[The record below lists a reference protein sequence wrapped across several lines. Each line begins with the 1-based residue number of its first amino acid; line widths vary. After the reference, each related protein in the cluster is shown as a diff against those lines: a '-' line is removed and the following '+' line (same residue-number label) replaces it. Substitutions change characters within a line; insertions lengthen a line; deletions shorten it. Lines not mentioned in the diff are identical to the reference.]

1 MRVRRGKSAWG
12 VRFVKASGSTGAR
25 MICTFCSSKKP
36 AQSMPKIAASAAN
49 TFELSVAEAAVET
62 MLAHG
67 LRTVYALPGVHND
80 HLFDAFQR
88 AGDRLSVVHTRH
100 EQGAA
105 YMALGAALAT
115 GKPQAYAVVPGPG
128 LLNSGAALLTAY
140 GMNAPVLALIG
151 QIPEGMIGKGFG
163 HLHEIRDQT
172 GIIKRL
178 VDTYAHIGGP
188 AEAPVKIARAFRGM
202 HSGRPG
208 PAALECAIDVWGRRG
223 RVGAIPSPAAPRAP
237 KIDDDAVRAAA
248 RLLGKA
254 KNVLIVVGG
263 GAQDA
268 SPEVTQLSDMLQ
280 APVMSYRRGR
290 GVLSDHSPFAVTLP
304 VGRDLWEEA
313 DVVLAVGTKLNPMAV
328 WGLDAKLAI
337 VRVDANKEEPARFK
351 KPKVALIG
359 DAAPILRRLLDE
371 LPRTNGIRPSRREE
385 MQQRQAAVR
394 AKLQKLGP
402 QLAFLDA
409 IRAELPEYG
418 VWVDEVTQIGFAA
431 RLAFPVYKPRTFLSP
446 GYQDNL
452 GWGFATALGAQ
463 HARPDV
469 PVLSINGD
477 GGFMYTANELAT
489 AVRHRIPLTAI
500 VFTDGY
506 FGNVRRIQ
514 EERFANRLIA
524 CDLVNPDFVKFAE
537 SFGAVGRRARGP
549 DELRT
554 ALRQSFVTREP
565 TLIEVPVGTM
575 PSPWEFIHM
584 PPVRGT

>member
-1 MRVRRGKSAWG
+1 MPKKAASSA
-12 VRFVKASGSTGAR
+12 VKAAD
-25 MICTFCSSKKP
+25 M
-36 AQSMPKIAASAAN
+36 SA
-49 TFELSVAEAAVET
+49 AEAAVET
-62 MLAHG
+62 MLGHR

-88 AGDRLSVVHTRH
+88 AGDRLAVIHSRH

-151 QIPEGMIGKGFG
+151 QIPQNAIGKGLG
-163 HLHEIRDQT
+163 HLHEIRDQA

-178 VDTYAHIGGP
+178 VDHYAHIGGP
-188 AEAPVKIARAFRGM
+188 ADAPSKVVRAFRAM
-202 HSGRPG
+202 RSGRPG
-208 PAALECAIDVWGRRG
+208 PAALECAVDVWGKRG
-223 RVGAIPSPAAPRAP
+223 RVGAIPSPAPPRAP
-237 KIDDDAVRAAA
+237 KIDADAVRVAG
-248 RLLGKA
+248 RVLGNA
-254 KNVLIVVGG
+254 ENVLIVVGG

-268 SPEVTQLSDMLQ
+268 SAEVTQLSDMLQ

-290 GVLSDHSPFAVTLP
+290 GVLSDHSPFAATLP
-304 VGRDLWEEA
+304 LGRDLWGEA
-313 DVVLAVGTKLNPMAV
+313 ETVLAIGTKLEPARI
-328 WGLDAKLAI
+328 WGLDSKLAI
-337 VRVDANKEEPARFK
+337 VRVDADPEEPARFT
-351 KPKVALIG
+351 KPKVALVG
-359 DAAPILRRLLDE
+359 DAAPILRRLIDE
-371 LPRTNGIRPSRREE
+371 LPRFNRARTPRRQE
-385 MQQRQAAVR
+385 MLERQAATR

-402 QLAFLDA
+402 QLAFLEA
-409 IRAELPEYG
+409 IRAELPEDG
-418 VWVDEVTQIGFAA
+418 IWVDEVTQIGFAA

-514 EERFANRLIA
+514 EELFGNRLIA
-524 CDLVNPDFVKFAE
+524 CDLANPDFVKYAE
-537 SFGAVGRRARGP
+537 SFGAAGRRARTP
-549 DELRT
+549 EDLRT
-554 ALRQSFVTREP
+554 ALRESFRCREP
-565 TLIEVPVGTM
+565 TLIEVPVGPM

-584 PPVRGT
+584 PKVRGA

>member
-1 MRVRRGKSAWG
+1 MQ
-12 VRFVKASGSTGAR
+12 
-25 MICTFCSSKKP
+25 KKP
-36 AQSMPKIAASAAN
+36 PASTSAN
-49 TFELSVAEAAVET
+49 DALSTAEATAET

-67 LRTVYALPGVHND
+67 VDTVYALPGVHND
-80 HLFDAFQR
+80 DLFDAFQR
-88 AGDRLSVVHTRH
+88 TGGRMRVVHTRH

-151 QIPEGMIGKGFG
+151 QIPEAAIGRGLG
-163 HLHEIRDQT
+163 HLHEIRDQA

-178 VDTYAHIGGP
+178 VDHYAHIEGP
-188 AEAPVKIARAFRGM
+188 ADAAGKTARAIR
-202 HSGRPG
+202 SLRTGRPG

-223 RVGAIPSPAAPRAP
+223 RVGPLPPPASPRAP
-237 KIDDDAVRAAA
+237 AIDNDAVRSAA

-254 KNVLIVVGG
+254 KNVLIVAGG

-268 SPEVTQLSDMLQ
+268 SPEVTQLSELLQ

-290 GVLSDHSPFAVTLP
+290 GVLSDKSPFAVTLP
-304 VGRDLWEEA
+304 LGRDLWAEA
-313 DVVLAVGTKLNPMAV
+313 DAILAVGTKLEPMRV
-328 WGLDAKLAI
+328 WGMDSKLAI
-337 VRVDANKEEPARFK
+337 VRVDADAEEVARLR

-359 DAAPILRRLLDE
+359 DAAPILRALLAE
-371 LPRTNGIRPSRREE
+371 LPRFNIARPARREE
-385 MQQRQAAVR
+385 MEERQAKLR
-394 AKLQKLGP
+394 ARLQKLAP

-409 IRAELPEYG
+409 IRAELPEDG
-418 VWVDEVTQIGFAA
+418 IWIDEVTQIGFAA
-431 RLAFPVYKPRTFLSP
+431 RLAFPVYRPRTFLSP

-477 GGFMYTANELAT
+477 GGFLYTANELAT
-489 AVRHRIPLTAI
+489 ALRHRIPLTAV

-514 EERFANRLIA
+514 EEQFGNRLIA
-524 CDLVNPDFVKFAE
+524 CDLANPDFVKFAE
-537 SFGAVGRRARGP
+537 SFGVRGVRARTPEELRRA
-549 DELRT
+549 LREAFT
-554 ALRQSFVTREP
+554 AREP
-565 TLIEVPVGTM
+565 ALIEVPVGPM
-575 PSPWEFIHM
+575 PSPWEFILM
-584 PPVRGT
+584 PQVRGQ